1 LLHSSWR
8 VHDNSD
14 NTPPL
19 HVGQPL
25 LYCLSFETCNYLRG
39 ERGGGRERERENGWL
54 LLCGAQPQNF
64 YGKKWHQNTLGM
76 TIDVILS
83 SNGREEM
90 LPDPLLLMFKVTYN
104 I

>member
-1 LLHSSWR
+1 MSTCRIGGEGSLAWLLHSSWR

-39 ERGGGRERERENGWL
+39 ERGGGRERERERMDGYFCVAPSHKIFTVKNGT
-54 LLCGAQPQNF
+54 
-64 YGKKWHQNTLGM
+64 KTL
-76 TIDVILS
+76 
-83 SNGREEM
+83 
-90 LPDPLLLMFKVTYN
+90 
-104 I
+104 